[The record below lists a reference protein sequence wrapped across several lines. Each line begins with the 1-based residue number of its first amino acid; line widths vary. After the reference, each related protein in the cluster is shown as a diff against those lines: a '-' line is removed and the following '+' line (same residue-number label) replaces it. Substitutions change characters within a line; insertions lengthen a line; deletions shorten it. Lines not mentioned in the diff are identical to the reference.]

1 MITNNMDRAKFYM
14 AIPQFF
20 SGSVV
25 SWKCG
30 APQGQHMPG
39 TQVADYRLLCISD
52 FNGNEEVAVWISD
65 FENNPPKAEIRV
77 GTTQQKTAEMSD
89 LEYLMSFP
97 FSSFVISF
105 TLDEVAADVKKRL
118 AATCGNL
125 KPQIMAKIK
134 GLIDGAI
141 ADYQHSK

>member
-1 MITNNMDRAKFYM
+1 MDKAKFYM

-20 SGSVV
+20 SSSVV

-30 APQGQHMPG
+30 APLGQHMPG

-52 FNGNEEVAVWISD
+52 FNGNEEAAVWISD
-65 FENNPPKAEIRV
+65 FENNPPNAEIRV

-118 AATCGNL
+118 AATYGNM
-125 KPQIMAKIK
+125 KPQLKVMIE

-141 ADYQHSK
+141 ADYNYSN